1 MTPATVEPR
10 AFLLNLPSGAPQVR
24 ITAGAG
30 TAGEKTWNLR
40 RHVTVIGSQRKA
52 HIVLHGS
59 GISKAHCVI
68 VNTGRQVYLKD
79 LHSAG
84 GTLCNDRLISCRALR
99 NGDVVKVGA
108 TEINVEMTGGESGPA
123 PVGPVR
129 IDHPGGI
136 GWITLVDE
144 ASDKRWRVRDLI
156 AVVGRTPGAEILVQE
171 DGVEPA
177 HAILFKMGDDAIWY
191 DLPMSSS
198 GRTDADKGTMSL
210 LTQGATRLVGS
221 LRVRIEF
228 PRGPAEVVPKIHAQ
242 DSEASGEN
250 APATEGEQ
258 ANEKEDSS
266 EESAPEAGAKDQQS
280 PVAKTL
286 AVLEEDINALHARI
300 DETWVEFNQ
309 PNGDISDL
317 GVDFMAAEP
326 DFTAFAAKLN
336 EREAV
341 IRGCLHDLSHCH
353 EQLVRWENE
362 LAARAERIHDERM
375 KLYQDQT
382 SWAKRKAEIARKAS
396 ELDRRERTLREGK
409 PA

>member
-10 AFLLNLPSGAPQVR
+10 AFLVSLPSSAPQVR

-68 VNTGRQVYLKD
+68 VNTGKEVYLKD
-79 LHSAG
+79 LHSDG
-84 GTLCNDRLISCRALR
+84 GTLCNDTLVSCRVLR

-108 TEINVEMTGGESGPA
+108 TEINVEMTGVATGSA

-136 GWITLVDE
+136 GWITAVDE
-144 ASDKRWRVRDLI
+144 ASNKRWRVRDLI
-156 AVVGRTPGAEILVQE
+156 AVVGRAPGAEILVQE
-171 DGVEPA
+171 AGIEPA
-177 HAILFKMGDDAIWY
+177 HAILFKMGDDAVWY
-191 DLPMSSS
+191 DLPTSSS
-198 GRTDADKGTMSL
+198 GRTDGEKGTMSL
-210 LTQGATRLVGS
+210 LTHGATRLVGS
-221 LRVRIEF
+221 LRLGIEF
-228 PRGPAEVVPKIHAQ
+228 PGLPSGAAPRLKPQDSDACAETAPAQ
-242 DSEASGEN
+242 DDKEA
-250 APATEGEQ
+250 
-258 ANEKEDSS
+258 EKQDHTPG
-266 EESAPEAGAKDQQS
+266 ESAPEAGGKDQQS
-280 PVAKTL
+280 PIAKSL
-286 AVLEEDINALHARI
+286 ADLEEDITALHARI
-300 DETWVEFNQ
+300 DETWDRFNQ

-317 GVDFMAAEP
+317 GMDFMASEHDLA
-326 DFTAFAAKLN
+326 ALAAKLN
-336 EREAV
+336 EREAA
-341 IRGCLHDLSHCH
+341 IRGYLHDLTHCH
-353 EQLVRWENE
+353 EQLVRWEQE

-382 SWAKRKAEIARKAS
+382 SWAKRKAEIARKSS

>member
-1 MTPATVEPR
+1 MTPATMEPR
-10 AFLLNLPSGAPQVR
+10 AFLVSLPSSAPQVR

-68 VNTGRQVYLKD
+68 VNTGKEIYLKD
-79 LHSAG
+79 LHSEG
-84 GTLCNDRLISCRALR
+84 GTLCNDTLVSCRALR

-108 TEINVEMTGGESGPA
+108 TEINIEMTGVTRGSG

-136 GWITLVDE
+136 GWITAIDE
-144 ASDKRWRVRDLI
+144 ASNKRWRVRDLI
-156 AVVGRTPGAEILVQE
+156 AVVGRAPGAEVLVQE
-171 DGVEPA
+171 TGIEPA
-177 HAILFKMGDDAIWY
+177 HAILFKMGDDAVWY
-191 DLPMSSS
+191 DLPTASS
-198 GRTDADKGTMSL
+198 GRTDGDKGTMSL
-210 LTQGATRLVGS
+210 LTHGVTRLVGS
-221 LRVRIEF
+221 LCLRIEF
-228 PRGPAEVVPKIHAQ
+228 PGVAAGVVPILKPQ
-242 DSEASGEN
+242 DSDACVKTAPTEN
-250 APATEGEQ
+250 GAQAERKDHAP
-258 ANEKEDSS
+258 
-266 EESAPEAGAKDQQS
+266 EESGPEAGTKEQQS
-280 PVAKTL
+280 PIAKSL
-286 AVLEEDINALHARI
+286 ADLEGDITALHARI
-300 DETWVEFNQ
+300 DETWDRFNQ

-317 GVDFMAAEP
+317 GMDFMASEHDLSAL
-326 DFTAFAAKLN
+326 AARLN
-336 EREAV
+336 EREAA
-341 IRGCLHDLSHCH
+341 IRGYLHDLTHCH
-353 EQLVRWENE
+353 EQLVRWEQE

-375 KLYQDQT
+375 KLYQDQA